1 MSESVEKLAR
11 FCAQNDLPWS
21 PQVEE
26 GFAAYLGLLAHFNK
40 SMNLIGPLSRAEII
54 DGLLID
60 SATAAA
66 VCAPSRAP
74 AGAQQASILDVGSG
88 AGLPGIPLKLLYPD
102 CPLTLVEPR
111 RKRATFLNI
120 AKTRLGLDDVTIEQ
134 ERIEDVPPA
143 RYDYVISKAFQPP
156 LEWLQTA
163 SEWVSDGGVVMCLTR
178 PGERA
183 ALEERG
189 AALGLELVGACDDT
203 TALGAPRVGDVR
215 GVYAFGAR
223 SS

>member
-1 MSESVEKLAR
+1 MTESVAKLAD

-21 PQVEE
+21 PQVAE
-26 GFAAYLGLLAHFNK
+26 GFAAYLGLLGHFNK
-40 SMNLIGPLSRAEII
+40 AMNLIGPLSEAEIV

-66 VCAPSRAP
+66 VCAPARAH
-74 AGAQQASILDVGSG
+74 QASILDVGSG

-134 ERIEDVPPA
+134 ARIEDVPPA

-156 LEWLQTA
+156 LEWLETA

-178 PGERA
+178 PGERK

-215 GVYAFGAR
+215 GVYGFGPR

>member
-1 MSESVEKLAR
+1 MTLAKLAH
-11 FCAQNDLPWS
+11 FCMENDLPWS
-21 PQVEE
+21 ERIAA
-26 GFAAYLGLLAHFNK
+26 GFGEYLELLDHFNR
-40 SMNLIGPLSRAEII
+40 SMNLVGPLSEGEIV
-54 DGLLID
+54 DALLVD
-60 SATAAA
+60 SAAAAA
-66 VCAPSRAP
+66 VCPPS
-74 AGAQQASILDVGSG
+74 GSIVDVGSG

-120 AKTRLGLDDVTIEQ
+120 AKTRLGLEDVTIEQ

-156 LEWLQTA
+156 LEWLETA

-203 TALGAPRVGDVR
+203 TALGAPRVGDLR
-215 GVYAFGAR
+215 GVYGFGAR